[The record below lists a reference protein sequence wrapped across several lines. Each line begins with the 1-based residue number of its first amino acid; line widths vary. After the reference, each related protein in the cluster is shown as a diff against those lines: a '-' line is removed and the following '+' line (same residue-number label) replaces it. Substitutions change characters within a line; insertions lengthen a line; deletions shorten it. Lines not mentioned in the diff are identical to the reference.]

1 MRSHQAHSLQRE
13 RPLHILRA
21 GGPGSWDR
29 PPPRPPRLLPGLIPL
44 DASGDPRAL
53 VLMTV

>member
-29 PPPRPPRLLPGLIPL
+29 PPPGLP
-44 DASGDPRAL
+44 ASFLASFPWTHLGTP
-53 VLMTV
+53 VLWSS

>member
-29 PPPRPPRLLPGLIPL
+29 PRPRPPRLLPGLIPL